1 MRAFDAMIQ
10 RFAALILLICFV
22 ASPVEAQT
30 SATLVGVVEDAQGGR
45 LPGVS
50 VRLRQTETGV
60 VRDVVTD
67 GEGRF
72 TAAALSA
79 GEYELHASLA
89 GFRPLVQTG
98 LRLTVG
104 ESASVTL
111 TLQVGTTEDVT
122 VRGATAVNTQTGELS
137 YLMDQRTIQEVPVNG
152 RNYTDLMQLL
162 PTVNAFPHRDN
173 GSVVAHGLAMS
184 VNGQNPRT
192 NVYLLDGTLQNDFT
206 NSPAS
211 SAAGTALG
219 METIREFRVAS
230 NSYSAE
236 YGRAAG
242 GQINVITKSGTNQLA
257 GTGFL
262 FHRND
267 ALDARNYFD
276 VDDKPDFR
284 RYQTGGTL
292 GGPLR
297 ADHLFFFGGYEGLFE
312 NLGRTIVTTVP
323 DDDARRG
330 VLPGGTVTI
339 SPNTL
344 PYLLEFP
351 VANGPSLGGGLA
363 QHRFG
368 FDQRLR
374 QHFVQGR
381 VDAVPASG
389 SQFFVR
395 YTIDD
400 AQQDLPT
407 DYPQFPRAF
416 VSTNQFLTAEYRT
429 TLSPATF
436 ATARFG
442 FSRTQIAQTVE
453 SNTTQAVVPFVPGR
467 PTMGA
472 IDIGGLPRF
481 GPQLSAD
488 LVLGQDVFSGQFDLT
503 HARGHHLL
511 KAGGLVE
518 RYRASEFNPTFS
530 RGVYRFASLQTFLAG
545 TAASFIGLTPEGDL
559 NRAWDWTLGGG
570 YVQDDW
576 AARRDLTINAGL
588 RLEAATVPVD
598 PRDVNMPDLLAPAPT
613 SGPLYQNPGATVSPR
628 IGAAWSVGGSDRT
641 SVRGGYGRYYTLNN
655 QQDLIVTV
663 TNPPATPRVV
673 IGSPSFPVPP
683 FERAGGVS
691 VRPIQDDIEYP
702 RTHMWN
708 VNVQRLLGDGWV
720 ASIGYAGARGRHL
733 WRNAD
738 VNVPAPAILPDGTP
752 FYAAGLARPNP
763 AFSAIELKASDGDSW
778 YKALILEAR
787 RQWSRGLQV
796 QTSYTW
802 SKAED
807 TTQNATFFSD
817 STTASVSAM
826 PEVIPGYNKGLSD
839 FHAEHNWV
847 LSAIWQ
853 IPARLDRGSVAGALL
868 NDWQIA
874 TLVRMRSGN
883 PLTAF
888 VQTNRSRSL
897 WAPSLGPGTG
907 PDRPSYAPG
916 RGPDD
921 AVTGDPDRWFD
932 PAAFVLQPI
941 GTYGNASRNELIGPD
956 LKTTDL
962 AFTKVVPWSSLG
974 AGGHLELRIEIFN
987 LFNNVNFGPP
997 SLVAFSGTGNET
1009 APLPS
1014 FGQIRTT
1021 VTSARQMQLGVR
1033 VVF

>member
-1 MRAFDAMIQ
+1 M
-10 RFAALILLICFV
+10 
-22 ASPVEAQT
+22 T
-30 SATLVGVVEDAQGGR
+30 
-45 LPGVS
+45 
-50 VRLRQTETGV
+50 
-60 VRDVVTD
+60 RDVVTD

-72 TAAALSA
+72 NAAALSA
-79 GEYELHASLA
+79 GEYEIRASLA

-104 ESASVTL
+104 ESAAVTL
-111 TLQVGTTEDVT
+111 TLQVGTAEEVT
-122 VRGATAVNTQTGELS
+122 VRGTTAVNTQTGELS
-137 YLMDQRTIQEVPVNG
+137 YLTDQRTIEQVPVNG

-219 METIREFRVAS
+219 METIREFRLAT

-276 VDDKPDFR
+276 VDEKPDFR

-297 ADHLFFFGGYEGLFE
+297 ADRLFFFAGYEGLFE

-330 VLPGGTVTI
+330 VLPREPSPSAPTPSPTCSSSPSRTGRRSAAGWRSIASPSI
-339 SPNTL
+339 SGCGSISRRAASTPCRRRARSSSSATRSTTPAGPADRL
-344 PYLLEFP
+344 P
-351 VANGPSLGGGLA
+351 
-363 QHRFG
+363 
-368 FDQRLR
+368 
-374 QHFVQGR
+374 
-381 VDAVPASG
+381 AVPARLRLD
-389 SQFFVR
+389 QPVPHR
-395 YTIDD
+395 RVPHRRCHRRLC
-400 AQQDLPT
+400 Q
-407 DYPQFPRAF
+407 
-416 VSTNQFLTAEYRT
+416 
-429 TLSPATF
+429 
-436 ATARFG
+436 ARFG
-442 FSRTQIAQTVE
+442 FSRTRIAQTVE

-481 GPQLSAD
+481 GPQLSAN
-488 LVLGQDVFSGQFDLT
+488 LVLGQDVFSGQVDLT

-545 TAASFIGLTPEGDL
+545 TAASFIGLTPEGDM

-613 SGPLYQNPGATVSPR
+613 IGPLYQNPGATFSPR

-702 RTHMWN
+702 RTQMWN

-738 VNVPAPAILPDGTP
+738 VNVPAPAILADGTP

-853 IPARLDRGSVAGALL
+853 IPARLDRGQRRRRAAERLA
-868 NDWQIA
+868 D
-874 TLVRMRSGN
+874 RD
-883 PLTAF
+883 
-888 VQTNRSRSL
+888 
-897 WAPSLGPGTG
+897 
-907 PDRPSYAPG
+907 DRPDAQRQPADGVRADQPVALAVGAVARAGHRPRSSSYAPG
-916 RGPDD
+916 RGP
-921 AVTGDPDRWFD
+921 AMPSPAIPTAGSIRRRSCCSRSAPTAT
-932 PAAFVLQPI
+932 PAA
-941 GTYGNASRNELIGPD
+941 
-956 LKTTDL
+956 
-962 AFTKVVPWSSLG
+962 
-974 AGGHLELRIEIFN
+974 
-987 LFNNVNFGPP
+987 
-997 SLVAFSGTGNET
+997 
-1009 APLPS
+1009 
-1014 FGQIRTT
+1014 
-1021 VTSARQMQLGVR
+1021 TS
-1033 VVF
+1033 